1 MKIRF
6 SSINLLF
13 LDEIFSSIDPDGI
26 FTILGTLRKIC
37 DDLGLNVFVI
47 NHAPMPTEIFDYNIN
62 LFLRNNFSDMVIDKV

>member
-13 LDEIFSSIDPDGI
+13 LDEIFSSIDADGI
-26 FTILGTLRKIC
+26 YTIINTLRKIC

-47 NHAPMPTEIFDYNIN
+47 NHAPMPTELFDYSIS
-62 LFLRNNFSDMVIDKV
+62 LSIKNNFSEMIIEKC